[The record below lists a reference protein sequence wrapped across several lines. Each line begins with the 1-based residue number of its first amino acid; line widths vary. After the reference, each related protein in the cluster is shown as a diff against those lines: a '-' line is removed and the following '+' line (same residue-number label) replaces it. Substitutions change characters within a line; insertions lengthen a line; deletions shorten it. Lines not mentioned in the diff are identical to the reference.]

1 MANDSQPV
9 AVRFTAAIPVL
20 RIFSEDKAR
29 EFYLGFLGFGVDF
42 EHRFGDNF
50 PLFLQ
55 VSRGGLVLQLSEHH
69 GDATPGSRVRIITQ
83 GVAALHRELTAK
95 NYRYAKPG
103 LETTPWGSRDLTVAD
118 PFHNMLCFTEPDAR
132 D

>member
-1 MANDSQPV
+1 
-9 AVRFTAAIPVL
+9 
-20 RIFSEDKAR
+20 
-29 EFYLGFLGFGVDF
+29 
-42 EHRFGDNF
+42 RFGDNF
-50 PLFLQ
+50 PLYLQ
-55 VSRGGLVLQLSEHH
+55 ISRGGLVLNLSEHH
-69 GDATPGSRVRIITQ
+69 GDATPGARVRIITQ

>member
-1 MANDSQPV
+1 MTDDPQHG

-55 VSRGGLVLQLSEHH
+55 ISRDGLVLHLSGHH
-69 GDATPGSRVRIITQ
+69 GDATPGARVRIVTQ
-83 GVAALHRELTAK
+83 GIAALHRELTAK
-95 NYRYAKPG
+95 DYRYAKPG
-103 LETTPWGSRDLTVAD
+103 LETTPWGSRDVTVTD
-118 PFHNMLCFTEPDAR
+118 PFGNVLCFTEPDAQG
-132 D
+132 

>member
-1 MANDSQPV
+1 MADDPRQG

-29 EFYLGFLGFGVDF
+29 EFYLDFLGFTVDF

-50 PLFLQ
+50 PLYLQ
-55 VSRGGLVLQLSEHH
+55 VSRGGLVLNLSEHH
-69 GDATPGSRVRIITQ
+69 GDATPGARVRIITQ

-118 PFHNMLCFTEPDAR
+118 PFHNMLCFTELDAR